1 MKEIKNG
8 RLAMFS
14 MLGFFVQAIVTGKSP
29 LQNLQD
35 HVADPGN
42 VNGAFACAVLH
53 VCCMLLGAAAQL
65 PGAFLCS
72 FCWQSAALLPVF
84 RCSAALSRTYGRVAG
99 FSTSF
104 ATKFVPN

>member
-1 MKEIKNG
+1 MCLQVKEIKNG

-53 VCCMLLGAAAQL
+53 VCCMLLGQLHSCLVLLSAACVGNQQLCCLSSAAQ
-65 PGAFLCS
+65 
-72 FCWQSAALLPVF
+72 
-84 RCSAALSRTYGRVAG
+84 
-99 FSTSF
+99 
-104 ATKFVPN
+104 